1 MFMKDKK
8 NLLIIMLLIVV
19 VVLSYGIISYS
30 YTGAN
35 VSKSSEDKRWDV
47 AITNVEIKTTG
58 EAEEG
63 DTKYSEGTLVVN
75 PILNDVNDK
84 ITYKVTIEN
93 KGNIDAVLRRAVY
106 KKENEKSLI
115 KYDVDK
121 DIKEIKSGKS
131 VTVTIVASIDSKK
144 YDGEK
149 RVTNRLTALYEYIQ
163 K

>member
-131 VTVTIVASIDSKK
+131 VTVTIVASIDSNK